1 MTKKIKKTGRVL
13 PRFCLLCVWKFRLFK
28 KSKRMWTEG
37 RHSKTYV
44 IHAEIDHNK
53 PTQAGISGTNP
64 QYSWSFQATRHSAQ
78 CWMSRV
84 TKKPW
89 KVLEIHKTKS
99 KKKIYEGKWIYEAG
113 ISISWGQYLQWR
125 CKNAFLKKRTKM
137 HFYKM
142 SKGCEVFS
150 SFGKQASKLIN
161 KNRIGVT
168 FWGKSCTIELKKQFS
183 PYPISILVGRVVQ

>member
-44 IHAEIDHNK
+44 MHAEIDHNK
-53 PTQAGISGTNP
+53 PTQPGISGPITIFLVIP
-64 QYSWSFQATRHSAQ
+64 GHSAQ
-78 CWMSRV
+78 CWMSRA

-89 KVLEIHKTKS
+89 KKLENHKTKS

-150 SFGKQASKLIN
+150 SFGKQAN
-161 KNRIGVT
+161 
-168 FWGKSCTIELKKQFS
+168 
-183 PYPISILVGRVVQ
+183 